1 MFQDRCLVVVR
12 GMSEKAEDK
21 LGFEASV
28 HNVVKRVENLEREV
42 NRLKALVPFRSEALR
57 PNLVSFRGM
66 AKLLVSLD
74 ELERSI
80 EEAKASP
87 FRHEL

>member
-1 MFQDRCLVVVR
+1 MVERIS
-12 GMSEKAEDK
+12 GKAEDMS
-21 LGFEASV
+21 EAEAPM
-28 HNVVKRVENLEREV
+28 HDVVKRIEVLEREV

-57 PNLVSFRGM
+57 PTLVSFRGT

-80 EEAKASP
+80 EEAKAAP